1 MFFGE
6 DLQPFA
12 DKLGGINT
20 NLKVNTSIRINRL
33 IWVNKQ
39 INYEENIYS

>member
-1 MFFGE
+1 MLLIE

-33 IWVNKQ
+33 IWVDKQ
-39 INYEENIYS
+39 INSEENISF